1 MNRTHL
7 ADDRLIE
14 LCLSGAGATGGEP
27 HLARCATCSAR
38 HAALALMLDEIDAA
52 GAAEADE
59 VFPADRLARQQA
71 RILQRLEQAGRPGRV
86 LAFPASRTH
95 QPSVLHQLRPTTR
108 WVAAAGVA
116 GLVVGLL
123 AGHLA
128 RDYAVERGREPA
140 SQVSQVPPPIG
151 SLGSTSISSDDE
163 FLGQI
168 QVAVE
173 RAGPA
178 MLRPLDALTPTAW
191 DVR

>member
-7 ADDRLIE
+7 ADNRLIE
-14 LCLSGAGATGGEP
+14 LCLGGAGATDWEP
-27 HLARCATCSAR
+27 HLAHCETCGAR
-38 HAALALMLDEIDAA
+38 HAALAQMLDEIDVAA
-52 GAAEADE
+52 AAETDAL
-59 VFPADRLARQQA
+59 FPAERLARQQA
-71 RILQRLEQAGRPGRV
+71 RILQRLEQDGRPGRI
-86 LAFPASRTH
+86 LAFPASRTY

-108 WVAAAGVA
+108 WVAAAGMA

-128 RDYAVERGREPA
+128 HDYPVERREPA
-140 SQVSQVPPPIG
+140 SQVSQTPAPIG
-151 SLGSTSISSDDE
+151 PLGSASISSDDE

-178 MLRPLDALTPTAW
+178 VLLPLDALTPTAW